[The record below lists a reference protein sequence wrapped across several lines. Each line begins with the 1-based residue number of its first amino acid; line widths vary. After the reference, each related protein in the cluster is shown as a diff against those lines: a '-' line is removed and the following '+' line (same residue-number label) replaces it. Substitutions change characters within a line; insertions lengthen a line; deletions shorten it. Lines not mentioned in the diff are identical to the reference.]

1 MAWDR
6 EKRGIF
12 QRKQE
17 KPQIKKHKPLDSE
30 GNDGDITI
38 RQLDDGVFMFF
49 KALGKWYKTLNAQS
63 QIIPE
68 TPNARSLGSP
78 DRPMRKMYVSSKS
91 LHMGDTKR
99 EQAKISLSSDRKELV
114 FTDRDGKLR
123 NMIGRETGTADET
136 DVNND
141 YVTVI
146 GKDNITNA
154 QGWLA
159 LGSGAS
165 DLGGV
170 IQGAASLA
178 NTDESGYLG
187 LRVLASSPTNK
198 KQFTLGAA
206 MISPF
211 STHKVAIG
219 TFNKTGDVSIGGFI
233 DIAECALDPPT
244 APPAGSITLYA
255 KSDGL
260 YVYQDS
266 SVTNLMG
273 TYLPLAGGTMTG
285 HTTLNDNVKMI
296 FGDADEYILGDGT
309 KLYIS
314 SSDWINFNNKKIE
327 NINTIQ
333 WLGGAMRDFLDQ
345 DDMASNSTTAAPS
358 QQSVK
363 AYVDTTHRWSQHTA
377 GYRLNNNSST
387 NYYFQYRYGDHSWN
401 NYDSSP
407 TSISVY
413 DSYASI
419 FIAPYAGTLDKIS
432 VHGYA
437 SDTGAT
443 DPIKF
448 YVYKGTPSAG
458 STSLSLT
465 QIGETDSITPASL
478 RIFVEVAT
486 ISSSNAFAR
495 EDAIFVMY
503 KKDSTSGN
511 QDLYFSVTL
520 SGTYTQ

>member
-273 TYLPLAGGTMTG
+273 TYLPLAGGSLTG
-285 HTTLNDNVKMI
+285 GTRITNTTAPQFILRYDTGNHCAFSVDSNGATTIATTDSDGALGHLNIEPNGHVEFDGCGVGFDRLEATYNATTTAVDFRNSNKYRLEISGNITNIALTFPATSGNFLLVCDMSSSNHTVTNWKVYESDGSLATSAAVLWAGGDAPTFTDSGI
-296 FGDADEYILGDGT
+296 DILSFYWDADE
-309 KLYIS
+309 
-314 SSDWINFNNKKIE
+314 
-327 NINTIQ
+327 
-333 WLGGAMRDFLDQ
+333 
-345 DDMASNSTTAAPS
+345 
-358 QQSVK
+358 QQS
-363 AYVDTTHRWSQHTA
+363 
-377 GYRLNNNSST
+377 
-387 NYYFQYRYGDHSWN
+387 YG
-401 NYDSSP
+401 
-407 TSISVY
+407 T
-413 DSYASI
+413 
-419 FIAPYAGTLDKIS
+419 
-432 VHGYA
+432 
-437 SDTGAT
+437 
-443 DPIKF
+443 
-448 YVYKGTPSAG
+448 
-458 STSLSLT
+458 
-465 QIGETDSITPASL
+465 ASL
-478 RIFVEVAT
+478 
-486 ISSSNAFAR
+486 AFEAP
-495 EDAIFVMY
+495 
-503 KKDSTSGN
+503 
-511 QDLYFSVTL
+511 
-520 SGTYTQ
+520 